1 MSVES
6 INGHNSGML
15 WGLLASVLLHVLVVL
30 TLPGFEVRFDDQRD
44 FLTVQ
49 IDSTSE
55 PELFKTVKPEP
66 EKVIEPVIPSVP
78 VAPKPAK
85 RSIQPQRQSERVS
98 TAVVPPVPN
107 VPQES
112 VPDNIPVL
120 QAPKRTSSVILQR
133 PELDNPIRR
142 RQTNNLAAPPRPVA
156 PVEPLT
162 AVEPV
167 VPVAPKPAKRSIQPQ
182 RQSERV
188 STAVVPPVPNV
199 PQESVPDN
207 IPVLQAPKRTS
218 SVILQRPE
226 LDNPI
231 RRRQTNNLAAPPR
244 PVAPVEP
251 LTAVEPVVPVAP
263 LTAVEPVVPVAPKV
277 DRQLELEAVEGYRR
291 QVHASLQQLLQADQ
305 RLGRSKVDEKHKG
318 AKFKISISFDDQ
330 GEIIDWK
337 VTEES
342 QFKWLDNYYLKLIKR
357 LVDKGEFP
365 APPVERLTTTVVTIP
380 IEVK

>member
-66 EKVIEPVIPSVP
+66 EKVIEPVIPS
-78 VAPKPAK
+78 
-85 RSIQPQRQSERVS
+85 
-98 TAVVPPVPN
+98 
-107 VPQES
+107 
-112 VPDNIPVL
+112 
-120 QAPKRTSSVILQR
+120 
-133 PELDNPIRR
+133 
-142 RQTNNLAAPPRPVA
+142 
-156 PVEPLT
+156 
-162 AVEPV
+162 